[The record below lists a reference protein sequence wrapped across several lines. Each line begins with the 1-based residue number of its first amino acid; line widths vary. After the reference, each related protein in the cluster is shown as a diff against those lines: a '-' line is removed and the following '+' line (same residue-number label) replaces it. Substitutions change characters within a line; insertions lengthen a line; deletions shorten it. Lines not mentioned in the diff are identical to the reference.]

1 MVVSSV
7 CEDRVA
13 RLPVTREE
21 QRTVTKMIQN
31 QACVNAISRAPF
43 WQRFSGLHRLPPKIA
58 EHPTRP
64 NVPIVAL
71 GDSRM
76 MLVLPNG

>member
-31 QACVNAISRAPF
+31 QACVNAIIRAPIIRAPF
-43 WQRFSGLHRLPPKIA
+43 WQRFFRLTSITA
-58 EHPTRP
+58 
-64 NVPIVAL
+64 
-71 GDSRM
+71 
-76 MLVLPNG
+76 